1 MNARF
6 YFQDPALD
14 IGPICMSNFLA
25 GSNSVVWFGFY
36 LVWVGLEW
44 FNKIYLIR
52 IVWCGF
58 GLYPKPL
65 APWAATCGVQIVGA
79 RGKTAEGLGQDLKP

>member
-6 YFQDPALD
+6 YFQGPALD
-14 IGPICMSNFLA
+14 IGSTCMSNFLA

-44 FNKIYLIR
+44 FMLIYLIR

-58 GLYPKPL
+58 GLDPKPL
-65 APWAATCGVQIVGA
+65 APYS
-79 RGKTAEGLGQDLKP
+79 